1 MVPSTLAA
9 LNLLGTPSGDT
20 LFLKIAPACIT
31 TTIFQHRRI
40 HFYRRVID
48 MSLYDAVYPTV
59 MYYQDKLGGKTLER
73 LVVCGYDS
81 VDRASGAE
89 LQEKLGLT
97 SQRLEPKE
105 IDDIYK
111 PVLGGVH
118 CAAF

>member
-1 MVPSTLAA
+1 MPSTLAT
-9 LNLLGTPSGDT
+9 LNLLGTPSDDT
-20 LFLKIAPACIT
+20 LFLKIAPACMT
-31 TTIFQHRRI
+31 TTIFRHGRI
-40 HFYRRVID
+40 QFYRRVID

-81 VDRASGAE
+81 DIRASTAE
-89 LQEKLGLT
+89 LQEKLGLVP
-97 SQRLEPKE
+97 QRLEPRE
-105 IDDIYK
+105 IDDIFK